1 MLHRWE
7 TTSRIVESGL
17 IVIVRADSPE
27 QAVRI
32 AEATLSGGAS
42 AIEITYT
49 VPGATEVIKQLV
61 DTYRGKDLIIGAGTV
76 LDPETARMAIL
87 AGAQFIVGPSF
98 NPDTVRMCN
107 RYQIPV
113 MPGVTTL
120 NEAVSALEA
129 GADILKF
136 FPGSEF
142 NPSVIKAIRG
152 PLPYAPLMPTG
163 GVNLDNVG
171 EWIRNGS
178 VAVGVGGSLTAG
190 AKSGDYQGITS
201 LTKQYVAK
209 IREARQE

>member
-1 MLHRWE
+1 MLNRWE

-87 AGAQFIVGPSF
+87 AGAQFIVGPNF

-120 NEAVSALEA
+120 NEAVRALEA

-142 NPSVIKAIRG
+142 SPSVIKAIRG

>member
-1 MLHRWE
+1 MLNRWE

-87 AGAQFIVGPSF
+87 AGAQFIVGPNF

-120 NEAVSALEA
+120 NEAVRALEA

-142 NPSVIKAIRG
+142 SPSVIKAIRG

-190 AKSGDYQGITS
+190 AKIGDYQGITS

>member
-7 TTSRIVESGL
+7 TASRIVESGL

>member
-7 TTSRIVESGL
+7 TTGRIVESGL
-17 IVIVRADSPE
+17 VVIVRADSPE

-32 AEATLSGGAS
+32 GEATLSGGAR

-49 VPGATEVIKQLV
+49 VPGATEVIRQLV
-61 DTYRGKDLIIGAGTV
+61 DTYRGKDLIVGAGTV

-87 AGAQFIVGPSF
+87 AGAQFVVGPNF

-113 MPGVTTL
+113 MPGITTL

-129 GADILKF
+129 GADILKL
-136 FPGSEF
+136 FPGSQF
-142 NPSVIKAIRG
+142 HPSIVKAIRG

-171 EWIRNGS
+171 EWIRNGC

-201 LTKQYVAK
+201 LTQQYVAK
-209 IREARQE
+209 IREARQG

>member
-1 MLHRWE
+1 LLNRWE

-87 AGAQFIVGPSF
+87 AGAQFIVGPNF

-120 NEAVSALEA
+120 NEAVRALEA

-142 NPSVIKAIRG
+142 SPSVIKAIRG

-190 AKSGDYQGITS
+190 AKIGDYQGITS

>member
-1 MLHRWE
+1 MLNRWE

-87 AGAQFIVGPSF
+87 AGAQFIVGPNF

-120 NEAVSALEA
+120 NEAVRALEA

-142 NPSVIKAIRG
+142 SPSVIKAIRG

-209 IREARQE
+209 IREARRE

>member
-27 QAVRI
+27 QAVGI
-32 AEATLSGGAS
+32 AEATMSGGAR

-61 DTYRGKDLIIGAGTV
+61 DTYQGKDLIIGAGTV

-87 AGAQFIVGPSF
+87 AGAQFVVGPNFS
-98 NPDTVRMCN
+98 PETVRMCN

-142 NPSVIKAIRG
+142 HPSIIKAIRG

-171 EWIRNGS
+171 EWIRNGC

-190 AKSGDYQGITS
+190 AKNGDYQGITS
-201 LTKQYVAK
+201 LTQRYVAK